1 MYNDHNASTDM
12 TPDEKMDAVANL
24 KQNMEENFVQLG
36 QLLSDIRR
44 TKLFKF
50 KGYKTFKEFVENE
63 FNMSGSFAA
72 KIISNFDLFIRELD
86 VDEHSAKEIGL
97 DKLNMIKPL
106 VKQSEFNEKQ
116 DWIKKAQELPT
127 TELRDEIKD
136 GIVFWGLEHE
146 NQLAG
151 VMGIQDKG
159 DVVLIRHAYVR
170 THAQKLGTGTRL
182 LHHLE
187 SMTKKPILIG
197 TWASA
202 SWAILFYEKNGYT
215 LVTEDEKNLLLRR
228 YWSISD
234 RQVETSVVLAN
245 QTWFKTL

>member
-1 MYNDHNASTDM
+1 MSFESSNFEM
-12 TPDEKMDAVANL
+12 TPDEKMEAVANL

-63 FNMSGSFAA
+63 FNMNGSFAA

-116 DWIKKAQELPT
+116 DWIKRAQELPT
-127 TELRDEIKD
+127 TELREEIKEIRENKKNKD
-136 GIVFWGLEHE
+136 KTMKDVFIEQYIEKMVTFFNCNRKELEFKLALYFQDE
-146 NQLAG
+146 NLEEMRAVVRDKQRKYEETDQL
-151 VMGIQDKG
+151 
-159 DVVLIRHAYVR
+159 
-170 THAQKLGTGTRL
+170 
-182 LHHLE
+182 
-187 SMTKKPILIG
+187 
-197 TWASA
+197 
-202 SWAILFYEKNGYT
+202 
-215 LVTEDEKNLLLRR
+215 
-228 YWSISD
+228 
-234 RQVETSVVLAN
+234 
-245 QTWFKTL
+245 

>member
-127 TELRDEIKD
+127 TELRDEIKEIRENKKNKD
-136 GIVFWGLEHE
+136 KTMKDVFVEQYVERMVTFFNCNRKELEFKLALYFQDE
-146 NQLAG
+146 N
-151 VMGIQDKG
+151 
-159 DVVLIRHAYVR
+159 
-170 THAQKLGTGTRL
+170 
-182 LHHLE
+182 LE
-187 SMTKKPILIG
+187 EM
-197 TWASA
+197 
-202 SWAILFYEKNGYT
+202 
-215 LVTEDEKNLLLRR
+215 R
-228 YWSISD
+228 
-234 RQVETSVVLAN
+234 SVVKEK
-245 QTWFKTL
+245 QRRFEETDQ

>member
-1 MYNDHNASTDM
+1 MSFERSNFDM
-12 TPDEKMDAVANL
+12 TPDEKMEAVANL
-24 KQNMEENFVQLG
+24 KKNMEENFVQLG

-106 VKQSEFNEKQ
+106 VKKSEFNEKQ

-127 TELRDEIKD
+127 TELREEIK
-136 GIVFWGLEHE
+136 E
-146 NQLAG
+146 
-151 VMGIQDKG
+151 
-159 DVVLIRHAYVR
+159 IRDNNR
-170 THAQKLGTGTRL
+170 NK
-182 LHHLE
+182 
-187 SMTKKPILIG
+187 
-197 TWASA
+197 
-202 SWAILFYEKNGYT
+202 
-215 LVTEDEKNLLLRR
+215 D
-228 YWSISD
+228 
-234 RQVETSVVLAN
+234 
-245 QTWFKTL
+245 KTLKDVFIDQYLEKMVTFFNCNRKELNFKLALYFQDENLEEMRAVVKDKQRKFDETDQL

>member
-1 MYNDHNASTDM
+1 MSFESSNFDM
-12 TPDEKMDAVANL
+12 TPDEKMAAVANL

-116 DWIKKAQELPT
+116 DWIKKAQDLPT
-127 TELRDEIKD
+127 TELREEIKEIRENNKNKD
-136 GIVFWGLEHE
+136 KTMKDVFIEQYIEKMVTFFNCNRKELNFKLALYFQDENLEE
-146 NQLAG
+146 MRAVVKDKQRKFEETDQL
-151 VMGIQDKG
+151 
-159 DVVLIRHAYVR
+159 
-170 THAQKLGTGTRL
+170 
-182 LHHLE
+182 
-187 SMTKKPILIG
+187 
-197 TWASA
+197 
-202 SWAILFYEKNGYT
+202 
-215 LVTEDEKNLLLRR
+215 
-228 YWSISD
+228 
-234 RQVETSVVLAN
+234 
-245 QTWFKTL
+245 

>member
-1 MYNDHNASTDM
+1 MSFDNSNFDM
-12 TPDEKMDAVANL
+12 TADEKMEAVANL

-97 DKLNMIKPL
+97 DKLNMIKPM
-106 VKQSEFNEKQ
+106 VKLAEFNEKE

-127 TELRDEIKD
+127 TELREEIKEIRENRKNKD
-136 GIVFWGLEHE
+136 KTMKDVFIEQYIERMVIFFNCNRKELQFKLALYFQDENLEEMRAIVKDKQRKFEE
-146 NQLAG
+146 TDQL
-151 VMGIQDKG
+151 
-159 DVVLIRHAYVR
+159 
-170 THAQKLGTGTRL
+170 
-182 LHHLE
+182 
-187 SMTKKPILIG
+187 
-197 TWASA
+197 
-202 SWAILFYEKNGYT
+202 
-215 LVTEDEKNLLLRR
+215 
-228 YWSISD
+228 
-234 RQVETSVVLAN
+234 
-245 QTWFKTL
+245 

>member
-1 MYNDHNASTDM
+1 MSFEHSNFDM

-127 TELRDEIKD
+127 TELRDEIKEIRENKKNKD
-136 GIVFWGLEHE
+136 KTMKDVFVEQYVERMVTFFNCNRKELNFKLALYFQDENLEE
-146 NQLAG
+146 MRAVVKEKQRRFEETDQL
-151 VMGIQDKG
+151 
-159 DVVLIRHAYVR
+159 
-170 THAQKLGTGTRL
+170 
-182 LHHLE
+182 
-187 SMTKKPILIG
+187 
-197 TWASA
+197 
-202 SWAILFYEKNGYT
+202 
-215 LVTEDEKNLLLRR
+215 
-228 YWSISD
+228 
-234 RQVETSVVLAN
+234 
-245 QTWFKTL
+245 

>member
-1 MYNDHNASTDM
+1 MNFENSNFDM
-12 TPDEKMDAVANL
+12 TPDEKMEAVANL

-127 TELRDEIKD
+127 TELREEIKEIRENKKNKD
-136 GIVFWGLEHE
+136 KTMKDVFIEQYVERMVTFFNCNRKELNFKLALYFQDENLEE
-146 NQLAG
+146 MRAVVKDKLRKYEETDQL
-151 VMGIQDKG
+151 
-159 DVVLIRHAYVR
+159 
-170 THAQKLGTGTRL
+170 
-182 LHHLE
+182 
-187 SMTKKPILIG
+187 
-197 TWASA
+197 
-202 SWAILFYEKNGYT
+202 
-215 LVTEDEKNLLLRR
+215 
-228 YWSISD
+228 
-234 RQVETSVVLAN
+234 
-245 QTWFKTL
+245 

>member
-1 MYNDHNASTDM
+1 MSFESSNFEM
-12 TPDEKMDAVANL
+12 TPDEKMEAVANL

-63 FNMSGSFAA
+63 FNMNGSFAA

-116 DWIKKAQELPT
+116 DWIKRAQELPT
-127 TELRDEIKD
+127 TELREEIKEIRENKKNKD
-136 GIVFWGLEHE
+136 KTMKDVFIEQYIEKMVTFFNCNRKELEFKLALYFQDE
-146 NQLAG
+146 NLEEMRAVVKDKQRRFDETDQL
-151 VMGIQDKG
+151 
-159 DVVLIRHAYVR
+159 
-170 THAQKLGTGTRL
+170 
-182 LHHLE
+182 
-187 SMTKKPILIG
+187 
-197 TWASA
+197 
-202 SWAILFYEKNGYT
+202 
-215 LVTEDEKNLLLRR
+215 
-228 YWSISD
+228 
-234 RQVETSVVLAN
+234 
-245 QTWFKTL
+245 

>member
-1 MYNDHNASTDM
+1 MSFEQSNFDM

-127 TELRDEIKD
+127 TELRDEIKEIRENKKNKD
-136 GIVFWGLEHE
+136 KTIKDVFVEQYVERMVTFFNCNRKELEFKLALYFQDE
-146 NQLAG
+146 NLEE
-151 VMGIQDKG
+151 
-159 DVVLIRHAYVR
+159 IR
-170 THAQKLGTGTRL
+170 
-182 LHHLE
+182 
-187 SMTKKPILIG
+187 
-197 TWASA
+197 
-202 SWAILFYEKNGYT
+202 
-215 LVTEDEKNLLLRR
+215 
-228 YWSISD
+228 
-234 RQVETSVVLAN
+234 SVVKEK
-245 QTWFKTL
+245 QRRFEETDQ

>member
-1 MYNDHNASTDM
+1 MSFEQSNFDM

-86 VDEHSAKEIGL
+86 VDEHSAKEIAL

-127 TELRDEIKD
+127 TELRDEIKEIRENKKNKD
-136 GIVFWGLEHE
+136 KTIKDVFVEQYVERMVTFFNCNRKELEFKLALYFQDE
-146 NQLAG
+146 NLEE
-151 VMGIQDKG
+151 
-159 DVVLIRHAYVR
+159 IR
-170 THAQKLGTGTRL
+170 
-182 LHHLE
+182 
-187 SMTKKPILIG
+187 
-197 TWASA
+197 
-202 SWAILFYEKNGYT
+202 
-215 LVTEDEKNLLLRR
+215 
-228 YWSISD
+228 
-234 RQVETSVVLAN
+234 SVVKEK
-245 QTWFKTL
+245 QRRFEETDQ

>member
-1 MYNDHNASTDM
+1 MSFESSNFDM
-12 TPDEKMDAVANL
+12 TPDEKMEAVANL

-127 TELRDEIKD
+127 TELREEIKEIRENNKNKD
-136 GIVFWGLEHE
+136 KTIKDVFIEQYIERMVTFFNCNRKDLQFKLALYFQDENLEE
-146 NQLAG
+146 MRAVVKEKQRKFEETDQL
-151 VMGIQDKG
+151 
-159 DVVLIRHAYVR
+159 
-170 THAQKLGTGTRL
+170 
-182 LHHLE
+182 
-187 SMTKKPILIG
+187 
-197 TWASA
+197 
-202 SWAILFYEKNGYT
+202 
-215 LVTEDEKNLLLRR
+215 
-228 YWSISD
+228 
-234 RQVETSVVLAN
+234 
-245 QTWFKTL
+245 

>member
-1 MYNDHNASTDM
+1 MYNDHSNSTDM

-63 FNMSGSFAA
+63 FNMSGTFAA

-86 VDEHSAKEIGL
+86 VDEHSAKKIGL

-127 TELRDEIKD
+127 TELRDEIKEIRENKKNKD
-136 GIVFWGLEHE
+136 KTMKDVFVEQYVERMVTFFNCNRKELNFKLALYFQDENLEE
-146 NQLAG
+146 
-151 VMGIQDKG
+151 M
-159 DVVLIRHAYVR
+159 R
-170 THAQKLGTGTRL
+170 
-182 LHHLE
+182 
-187 SMTKKPILIG
+187 
-197 TWASA
+197 
-202 SWAILFYEKNGYT
+202 
-215 LVTEDEKNLLLRR
+215 
-228 YWSISD
+228 
-234 RQVETSVVLAN
+234 SVVKEKQRRFEETDQL
-245 QTWFKTL
+245 

>member
-1 MYNDHNASTDM
+1 MSFEQSNFDM

-24 KQNMEENFVQLG
+24 KKNMEDNFVQLG

-72 KIISNFDLFIRELD
+72 KIISNFELFIRELD

-106 VKQSEFNEKQ
+106 VKQAEFNEKQ

-127 TELRDEIKD
+127 TELRDEIKEIRENKKNKD
-136 GIVFWGLEHE
+136 KTMKDVFVEQYVERMVTFFNCNRKELEFKLALYFQDE
-146 NQLAG
+146 N
-151 VMGIQDKG
+151 
-159 DVVLIRHAYVR
+159 
-170 THAQKLGTGTRL
+170 
-182 LHHLE
+182 LE
-187 SMTKKPILIG
+187 EM
-197 TWASA
+197 
-202 SWAILFYEKNGYT
+202 
-215 LVTEDEKNLLLRR
+215 R
-228 YWSISD
+228 
-234 RQVETSVVLAN
+234 SVVKEKQRRFDETDQL
-245 QTWFKTL
+245 

>member
-1 MYNDHNASTDM
+1 MYNDHSNSTDM

-127 TELRDEIKD
+127 TELRDEIKEIRENKKNKD
-136 GIVFWGLEHE
+136 KTMKDVFVEQYVERMVTFFNCNRKELEFKLALYFQDE
-146 NQLAG
+146 N
-151 VMGIQDKG
+151 
-159 DVVLIRHAYVR
+159 
-170 THAQKLGTGTRL
+170 
-182 LHHLE
+182 LE
-187 SMTKKPILIG
+187 EM
-197 TWASA
+197 
-202 SWAILFYEKNGYT
+202 
-215 LVTEDEKNLLLRR
+215 R
-228 YWSISD
+228 
-234 RQVETSVVLAN
+234 SVVKEKQRRFEETDQL
-245 QTWFKTL
+245 

>member
-1 MYNDHNASTDM
+1 MSLDSSNFDM
-12 TPDEKMDAVANL
+12 TPDEKMEAVANL

-86 VDEHSAKEIGL
+86 VDEHSAKKIGL

-106 VKQSEFNEKQ
+106 VKQAEFNEKQ

-127 TELRDEIKD
+127 TELREEIKEIRENNKNKD
-136 GIVFWGLEHE
+136 KTMKDVFIEQYIE
-146 NQLAG
+146 
-151 VMGIQDKG
+151 
-159 DVVLIRHAYVR
+159 R
-170 THAQKLGTGTRL
+170 
-182 LHHLE
+182 
-187 SMTKKPILIG
+187 
-197 TWASA
+197 
-202 SWAILFYEKNGYT
+202 
-215 LVTEDEKNLLLRR
+215 LVTFFNCNRKELNFKLALYFQDENLEEMRAVVKEKQR
-228 YWSISD
+228 KFE
-234 RQVETSVVLAN
+234 ETDQL
-245 QTWFKTL
+245 

>member
-1 MYNDHNASTDM
+1 MYNDHNTSIDM

-127 TELRDEIKD
+127 TELRDEIKEIRENKKNKD
-136 GIVFWGLEHE
+136 KTIKDVFVEQYVERMVTFFNCNRKELEFKLALFFQDE
-146 NQLAG
+146 N
-151 VMGIQDKG
+151 
-159 DVVLIRHAYVR
+159 
-170 THAQKLGTGTRL
+170 
-182 LHHLE
+182 LE
-187 SMTKKPILIG
+187 EM
-197 TWASA
+197 
-202 SWAILFYEKNGYT
+202 
-215 LVTEDEKNLLLRR
+215 R
-228 YWSISD
+228 
-234 RQVETSVVLAN
+234 SVVKEKQRRFEETDQL
-245 QTWFKTL
+245 